1 MNQNKGNEIGK
12 PMNFFERK
20 VNIDDEDLLTTV
32 RSLDQKG
39 LQQIFHILD
48 ASRSLIRISE
58 NNWYFANLLEHNCE
72 HPTVAM
78 YQSVLNMLEAL
89 SNLAIWEITS
99 KHVAEVIKVVD
110 VLKNKLIEINERAV
124 VSNTLFTSEVEF
136 ARVTLPVIVGLSNTL
151 EALWLASGRNV
162 LNSMVLEADENV
174 IPDVKEFLDKSEFDR
189 LAEFCDPELSKVE
202 RPEDANFYLLLGKL
216 MYVSRQMR
224 DAPSTSKTLMGKHIK
239 DILKLST
246 NFMDSR
252 GQNIITELVDAQ

>member
-1 MNQNKGNEIGK
+1 
-12 PMNFFERK
+12 MNFFERK

-58 NNWYFANLLEHNCE
+58 TNWYFANLLEHDCK
-72 HPTVAM
+72 HSTVLKM
-78 YQSVLNMLEAL
+78 QNVLNMLEVL

-99 KHVAEVIKVVD
+99 KHVAEVIEVVD
-110 VLKNKLIEINERAV
+110 ILKNELIRINEQAV

-151 EALWLASGRNV
+151 EALWLESRRNV
-162 LNSMVLEADENV
+162 LNSLVLESKENV
-174 IPDVKEFLDKSEFDR
+174 IPDVREFLDKSEFAR
-189 LAEFCDPELSKVE
+189 LTEFCGPELSKVE
-202 RPEDANFYLLLGKL
+202 RPEDANFYLLLDKL
-216 MYVSRQMR
+216 LYVSRQMR
-224 DAPSTSKTLMGKHIK
+224 DAPSTSKALMGKHIK

-252 GQNIITELVDAQ
+252 GQNIITELVDSE

>member
-1 MNQNKGNEIGK
+1 
-12 PMNFFERK
+12 MNFFERK
-20 VNIDDEDLLTTV
+20 VNINDEDLLTTV

-58 NNWYFANLLEHNCE
+58 SNWYFANLLEQSCN
-72 HPTVAM
+72 HPTVVM
-78 YQSVLNMLEAL
+78 YQNVLNMLEVL

-99 KHVAEVIKVVD
+99 KHVAKVIEVVD
-110 VLKNKLIEINERAV
+110 VLRNELNRINEQAV

-151 EALWLASGRNV
+151 EALWLESRRNV
-162 LNSMVLEADENV
+162 LNSMILEASENV
-174 IPDVKEFLDKSEFDR
+174 IPDISDFLDKSDHGEFAR
-189 LAEFCDPELSKVE
+189 LAEFCGPELSKVGRLEVE
-202 RPEDANFYLLLGKL
+202 RLEDANFYLLLDKL
-216 MYVSRQMR
+216 LYVSRQMR
-224 DAPSTSKTLMGKHIK
+224 DAPSTSKALMGKHIK

-252 GQNIITELVDAQ
+252 GQNIITELVDSN